1 MNPERRVA
9 IAGIAGIAQTAL
21 TAGDPGVTAPELVF
35 EVVERAV
42 EDAGLSRDR
51 IDLIVSGSSDMLDGR
66 AFAFAIALEA
76 MGAWP
81 ALLES
86 HVEMDGAFAA
96 YYAWLKIL
104 AGEAEAALVVSWSKA
119 SEASLHH
126 VTNSALD
133 PFVLAPLG
141 LDHAVCAALQAD
153 AWIAKTGAT
162 LSDLDRVVEKNRARA
177 RDNAHLR
184 LPETPDGPWIAPL
197 FRRHTPTRADGAC
210 ALVLASNEI
219 ARSGSKRPVWI
230 AGSDH
235 RTEPGAIGHR
245 DLTALN
251 SAALA
256 LERAKQ
262 IAGWDDGALD
272 LAELHT
278 PYAHQEILLA
288 RTFELSPE
296 VMLNPSGGAMIADP
310 GLATGL
316 VRLFECAHAL
326 RRAGPGRRGLAH
338 ASAGPAL
345 EANLVFLLEA
355 AQ

>member
-9 IAGIAGIAQTAL
+9 IAGIAQTAL
-21 TAGDPGVTAPELVF
+21 TRGDPAVTGPELVF
-35 EVVERAV
+35 DAV
-42 EDAGLSRDR
+42 QAAVADSGLPRER

-104 AGEAEAALVVSWSKA
+104 AGEAEAALVVAWSKA

-153 AWIAKTGAT
+153 AWMAKTGAS
-162 LSDLDRVVEKNRARA
+162 LSDLDLVVERNRARA
-177 RDNAHLR
+177 RINDR
-184 LPETPDGPWIAPL
+184 VQLPEMRDAPWIAPL
-197 FRRHTPTRADGAC
+197 HRRHAPTPADGAC
-210 ALVLASNEI
+210 ALVLASSELVG
-219 ARSGSKRPVWI
+219 SLSKRPVWI

-245 DLTALN
+245 DLTELN
-251 SAALA
+251 GAVLA
-256 LERAKQ
+256 LRRAKQ
-262 IAGWDDGALD
+262 IAGWNDDALD
-272 LAELHT
+272 LAELHA
-278 PYAHQEILLA
+278 PYAHQELLLA
-288 RTFELSPE
+288 HAFGLRSEVEL
-296 VMLNPSGGAMIADP
+296 NASGGALMAEP

-316 VRLFECAHAL
+316 VRLFECARAL
-326 RRAGPGRRGLAH
+326 RETAPGRRGLAH

-355 AQ
+355 AR